1 MPNWSDI
8 LSEINGTRQNALV
21 AAQGAADLIRRK
33 HLTELHQ
40 LSGVPGQQ
48 RNIIAYYSGFLSKP
62 GIQGIDI
69 NDEDKNGFMMAV
81 HNLDPKYGLDLI
93 LHTPGGNMAATESL
107 VSYLKQ
113 KFGNDIRAII
123 PQIAMSGGTMIACSC
138 KEIIMGRQS
147 NLGPV
152 DPQLGGIPAAGV
164 MQEFKKA
171 YAEIKRDKN
180 RVQVWQFIL
189 RQYPPSF
196 LGQCENAFDRA
207 ANFVRKELEA
217 NMFRDLPKAKR
228 ERTARKVV
236 KALTDFS
243 GNKGHD
249 RHIHYDEL
257 KAMGLKVTQL
267 EESQTFQDLVLTVHH
282 CYMHSLMNTNA
293 FKIIENH
300 MGVAFVKMQQSFQ
313 MTGIPGMIPPM
324 IVPQPGS

>member
-8 LSEINGTRQNALV
+8 LSEINRVRQNGLGAV
-21 AAQGAADLIRRK
+21 QTAADIVRRE
-33 HLTELHQ
+33 HLKQ
-40 LSGVPGQQ
+40 LYVAGLPAQP

-62 GIQGIDI
+62 GIQGTEI
-69 NDEDKNGFMMAV
+69 NDEDKNGLMMAV
-81 HNLDPKYGLDLI
+81 HGLETKYGLDLI
-93 LHTPGGNMAATESL
+93 LHTPGGNMAATESI

-113 KFGNDIRAII
+113 KFGNDIRAIV

-152 DPQLGGIPAAGV
+152 DPQLAGVPAAGV
-164 MQEFKKA
+164 IQEFKRA
-171 YAEIKRDKN
+171 HAEIKADPT

-189 RQYPPSF
+189 NKYPPSF

-207 ANFVRKELEA
+207 ANFVQKGLES
-217 NMFRDLPKAKR
+217 NMFSDLSKLRRQALAK
-228 ERTARKVV
+228 KVV

-249 RHIHYDEL
+249 RHIEFDEL
-257 KAMGLKVTQL
+257 EKMGLKVRRL
-267 EESQTFQDLVLTVHH
+267 EDSQTYQELVLSVHH

-300 MGVAFVKMQQSFQ
+300 TGVAFVKQQSTFMALPGQ
-313 MTGIPGMIPPM
+313 IPMPM
-324 IVPQPGS
+324 PQQEPTPN

>member
-8 LSEINGTRQNALV
+8 LNEINRVRQNGLGAV
-21 AAQGAADLIRRK
+21 QAAADIVRRE
-33 HLTELHQ
+33 HLKQ
-40 LSGVPGQQ
+40 LYLAGAPAQP

-62 GIQGIDI
+62 AIQGTEI
-69 NDEDKNGFMMAV
+69 NDEDKNGLMMAV
-81 HNLDPKYGLDLI
+81 HGLETKYGLDLI
-93 LHTPGGNMAATESL
+93 LHTPGGNMAATESI

-113 KFGNDIRAII
+113 KFGNDIRAIV

-138 KEIIMGRQS
+138 KEIVMGRQS

-152 DPQLGGIPAAGV
+152 DPQLSGVPAAGV
-164 MQEFKKA
+164 IQEFKKA
-171 YAEIKRDKN
+171 HAEIKDDPS

-189 RQYPPSF
+189 NKYPPSF

-207 ANFVRKELEA
+207 VNFVRRELES
-217 NMFRDLPKAKR
+217 NMFSALPKKQR
-228 ERTARKVV
+228 ETRARRVV
-236 KALTDFS
+236 RALTDFS

-257 KAMGLKVTQL
+257 RAIGLNVAQL
-267 EESQTFQDLVLTVHH
+267 ESSQTFQDLVLSVHH

-300 MGVAFVKMQQSFQ
+300 NGVAFVKQQQAFQ
-313 MTGIPGMIPPM
+313 IAGVHSPI
-324 IVPQPGS
+324 Q